1 MNFTTINELVGNT
14 RGRINQLNEIL
25 DVLLSNYRTASEI
38 IDNTVDRRQL
48 HLEQLIELNQT
59 LSNFVDTHPAIHI
72 DKTWKGVTDT
82 ITALAMEGV
91 HIDGQTYKKH

>member
-72 DKTWKGVTDT
+72 DKTWKGATDA
-82 ITALAMEGV
+82 ITALAMDGV
-91 HIDGQTYKKH
+91 HVDGQTYKKH

>member
-14 RGRINQLNEIL
+14 RGKINQLNEIL

-38 IDNTVDRRQL
+38 IDDTVDRRQI
-48 HLEQLIELNQT
+48 HLDQLIELNQT
-59 LSNFVDTHPAIHI
+59 LSGIVDTHPAIHI

-82 ITALAMEGV
+82 IAALAMEGLQV
-91 HIDGQTYKKH
+91 EGHTYAKR